1 MNEVNLSEVVDAIMN
16 SSNSEELGDRF
27 EAAYNCRDEDEDLM
41 YEDLSFNLM
50 KAISSNNID
59 SVFFAFCGA
68 SATDILKKGLFIP
81 DERHR
86 FYQEIEEVE
95 VEIQF
100 NNGTRETVFCNLNT
114 DTHEIYG
121 FEINDKDKDDRVISK
136 IIFNFCCLDC
146 EVYPKSDMYDDDKWS
161 FWYDDEKWRKN

>member
-27 EAAYNCRDEDEDLM
+27 EAAYNCRDEDEELM
-41 YEDLSFNLM
+41 FEDLSFNLM
-50 KAISSNNID
+50 NAISSNDID

-86 FYQEIEEVE
+86 FYQEVEEVD
-95 VEIQF
+95 VEIRF
-100 NNGTRETVFCNLNT
+100 DDGTNETVFCRLNT
-114 DTHEIYG
+114 ETHELYD
-121 FEINDKDKDDRVISK
+121 FEIEDKDKDKGISK

-146 EVYPKSDMYDDDKWS
+146 EVYPKCNISEDDKWS
-161 FWYDDEKWRKN
+161 FWYDDDKWRKN